1 MYFTADL
8 LNFSFNAQPFD
19 SKDCLFSSSWRYIES
34 VRTKQYSRSSHR
46 RYSMKKSVL
55 RNFLKCTGKHL
66 WQSLFFNKV
75 AHLRPATSLKK
86 RLWHRCFPVKFAK
99 LLRTPLFY
107 RAPLDDCSWYSQCV
121 HSLLHFGSH
130 HHVVL
135 NILHFRQYLLLL
147 LSQVQIDIALK
158 IWIYR
163 LIPLKCHFQYR
174 TSYIEIFIGQFFWV
188 RHFIHSYIAVQFNI
202 DISLL
207 CWFDLKWFCNLRVA
221 SCELRF

>member
-55 RNFLKCTGKHL
+55 RNFSKCTGKHL

-75 AHLRPATSLKK
+75 AHLRPATLLKK

-99 LLRTPLFY
+99 LLRTPFLQSTSGWLLLVFSMRSFVTTFWLPSSRCSEYSSLSSVSVITSFSGSNRHRFKDLNLSANSTKMSLSVSKELYRNFHQTILQSQAFY
-107 RAPLDDCSWYSQCV
+107 
-121 HSLLHFGSH
+121 SLLYCCS
-130 HHVVL
+130 
-135 NILHFRQYLLLL
+135 I
-147 LSQVQIDIALK
+147 
-158 IWIYR
+158 
-163 LIPLKCHFQYR
+163 
-174 TSYIEIFIGQFFWV
+174 
-188 RHFIHSYIAVQFNI
+188 
-202 DISLL
+202 
-207 CWFDLKWFCNLRVA
+207 
-221 SCELRF
+221 

>member
-107 RAPLDDCSWYSQCV
+107 RAPGWLLLVFSVRSFVTTFWLPSSLCSEYSSLSSVSVITSFSGSNRHRFKDLNLSADSTKMSLSVSNELYRNFHRAILLSQAFY
-121 HSLLHFGSH
+121 SLLHCCS
-130 HHVVL
+130 
-135 NILHFRQYLLLL
+135 I
-147 LSQVQIDIALK
+147 
-158 IWIYR
+158 
-163 LIPLKCHFQYR
+163 
-174 TSYIEIFIGQFFWV
+174 
-188 RHFIHSYIAVQFNI
+188 
-202 DISLL
+202 
-207 CWFDLKWFCNLRVA
+207 
-221 SCELRF
+221 

>member
-99 LLRTPLFY
+99 LLRTPFLQSTSGWLLLVFSMRSFVTTFWLPSSRCSEYSSLSSVSVITSFSGSNRHRFKDLNLSADSTKMSLSVSNELYRNFHRAILLSQAFY
-107 RAPLDDCSWYSQCV
+107 
-121 HSLLHFGSH
+121 SLLHCCS
-130 HHVVL
+130 
-135 NILHFRQYLLLL
+135 I
-147 LSQVQIDIALK
+147 
-158 IWIYR
+158 
-163 LIPLKCHFQYR
+163 
-174 TSYIEIFIGQFFWV
+174 
-188 RHFIHSYIAVQFNI
+188 
-202 DISLL
+202 
-207 CWFDLKWFCNLRVA
+207 
-221 SCELRF
+221 